1 MNDEISL
8 WVFGYGSLI
17 WDPGF
22 EYGERQVARLHG
34 WHRSFCMKSVH
45 YRGTPEDPGLV
56 LALDAAEGAVCDG
69 VAYGVARRAEAAT
82 LAYLHERE
90 LISDAYLERR
100 LPVALSDGRNVSA
113 VTYVIDHAHPQ
124 YCAGLDLEAQAGI
137 IARCRGQ
144 TGSNADYLW
153 NTTAHLG
160 ALGLADPDLDWLS
173 DRVRALNGAA

>member
-1 MNDEISL
+1 MNDDISL
-8 WVFGYGSLI
+8 WVFGYGSLM

-22 EYGERQVARLHG
+22 EFVERQVSRLHG
-34 WHRSFCMKSVH
+34 WHRSFCMKSIH

-56 LALDAAEGAVCDG
+56 LALDAAAGAVCDG
-69 VAYGVARRAEAAT
+69 VAFGVARRAEQAT

-90 LISDAYLERR
+90 LISDAYLEER
-100 LPVALSDGRNVSA
+100 LPIRLSDGRDLTA

-124 YCAGLDLEAQAGI
+124 YCAGLDLESQARI

-144 TGSNADYLW
+144 NGSNADYLW

-160 ALGLADPDLDWLS
+160 VLGLSDPDLDWLS
-173 DRVRALNGAA
+173 DRVRALKAAA